1 MPKGIKMIR
10 VIALSALFASSLVSA
25 EQWDNAKVDAAGKSG
40 SGHFVILSDVKNA
53 FSGKMFKLGDGTD
66 NTALAIALAA
76 QSNKKQLLFRSNLD
90 EIDNSEIP
98 EISIIY
104 STDKSIPN

>member
-1 MPKGIKMIR
+1 MVR
-10 VIALSALFASSLVSA
+10 VIALSVFLTSPLVSA

-53 FSGKMFKLGDGTD
+53 FTDKIFKIGDGTD

-76 QSNKKQLLFRSNLD
+76 QSNKKQLLFRSNID
-90 EIDNSEIP
+90 EIDSSEIP
-98 EISIIY
+98 QISILY
-104 STDKSIPN
+104 STDKSISNK